1 MAERPIIKLEWSAL
15 DKIMEGLGLLALVL
29 LLALPIYYYPELPD
43 RIPRHYDASG
53 QITAYGGKGMIWV
66 MPILGLI
73 TYAGL
78 FFLNKIPH
86 LFNYPI
92 TISPENVARQY
103 HMATRLIRT
112 LNVIIVVTFL
122 YMTYATIQNALGN
135 QEGLGKEFIPVFLF
149 ALLGTIA
156 VYLIKAFTK

>member
-1 MAERPIIKLEWSAL
+1 MAERPIIKLERSAL
-15 DKIMEGLGLLALVL
+15 DKIMEGLGFLALVL
-29 LLALPIYYYPELPD
+29 LLVLPIYYYPELPD

-53 QITAYGGKGMIWV
+53 QITAFGGKGMIWV

-86 LFNYPI
+86 LFNYPSTI
-92 TISPENVARQY
+92 TPENAERQY
-103 HMATRLIRT
+103 RMATRLIRT

-122 YMTYATIQNALGN
+122 YTTYATIQNAIGN
-135 QEGLGKEFIPVFLF
+135 QEGLGKEFMPVFLI
-149 ALLGTIA
+149 ALFGTIA